1 MAKGLTGGQLIAK
14 MLAAEGVEDMFGIID
29 GTYFG
34 LYRALGDNGI
44 ELHSPRHEAAAMH
57 MAGAYA
63 RLTGRLGVAM
73 ASNGP
78 GVANV
83 LPGVAVEEGEGNR
96 ILLIT
101 SSRRVPI
108 AYPDRGGTYQY
119 FNQVG
124 VTAPMTKFSVHVPSA
139 DRIPELMRR
148 ALRVSFTGR
157 PGVVHIDIPEN
168 IINQPT
174 EMDESAIRA
183 PESYRRTTPIQADP
197 VLVSK
202 AAKMLVDAQQPV
214 IHAGSGVYHAGAEPE
229 LARLA
234 QLLAAPVTT
243 SWAARGALPENL
255 LEAIPMTAL
264 AVNDEVRS
272 SADVALIVGS
282 RMGETDWWGKAPN
295 WAKPGSQATIQ
306 IDNDEARLGVNKPVT
321 VALLADAKEALRAL
335 ADAVE
340 ELGAPPNKQVRIKAL
355 EGWRSQWDAERAKL
369 DKPLASHGAP
379 VHPAHVPSIAQSV
392 MPEDTVWVFDGG
404 NTAVWSN
411 FYHDAKVPR
420 TTLSTFKFG
429 MLGAGMGQALGAA
442 VAAPDQRVCVLTG
455 DGAFGMHSSEVESA
469 VRLNLPIVFVV
480 LVDGQWGMVKMSQQI
495 AAHPV
500 ATVARKMLTNKSL
513 PDDQVVYAD
522 FAPCRYDLMA
532 EAFGAHGEHVTDST
546 QLRGALE
553 RARDCGRAAVVQVD
567 VNNVEHLW
575 APALQSFKKMHQEP
589 KG

>member
-1 MAKGLTGGQLIAK
+1 MGKGLTGGQVIAK
-14 MLAAEGVEDMFGIID
+14 MLAAEGVEEMFGIID

-34 LYRALGDNGI
+34 LYRALADSGI

-63 RLTGRLGVAM
+63 RVTGRLGVAM

-83 LPGVAVEEGEGNR
+83 LPGVAVEQGEGNR

-119 FNQVG
+119 FDQVG

-174 EMDESAIRA
+174 GLEDAAIRP

-197 VLVSK
+197 VLVAR
-202 AAKMLVDAQQPV
+202 AAKMLVDAEQPV
-214 IHAGSGVYHAGAEPE
+214 IHAGSGVYHAGAEEE

-234 QLLAAPVTT
+234 ELLAAPVTT
-243 SWAARGALPENL
+243 SWAARGALPEGR
-255 LEAIPMTAL
+255 LESIPMTAL
-264 AVNDEVRS
+264 AVCDEVRND
-272 SADVALIVGS
+272 AEVALIVGS
-282 RMGETDWWGKAPN
+282 RVGETDWWGKAPN
-295 WAKPGSQATIQ
+295 WAPPGSQHTIQ
-306 IDNDEARLGVNKPVT
+306 IDNDEDRLGVNKPVE
-321 VALLADAKEALRAL
+321 VAILADAKEALRAI
-335 ADAVE
+335 ADAVAD
-340 ELGAPPNKQVRIKAL
+340 LGGPKNKPARTEKLKA
-355 EGWRSQWDAERAKL
+355 WRDQWAKEREKL
-369 DKPLASHGAP
+369 DKPLASHGSP
-379 VHPAHVPSIAQSV
+379 VHPAHVPSVAQAV
-392 MPEDTVWVFDGG
+392 MPEDTLWVFDGG

-411 FYHDAKVPR
+411 FYHDANIAR
-420 TTLSTFKFG
+420 STLSTFKFG

-442 VAAPDQRVCVLTG
+442 VAAPDRRVCVLIG
-455 DGAFGMHSSEVESA
+455 DGAFGMHSGEVESA

-532 EAFGAHGEHVTDST
+532 EAFGAHGEHVTDSAD
-546 QLRGALE
+546 LRGALE
-553 RARDCGRAAVVQVD
+553 KARDCGGPAVVQVD
-567 VNNVEHLW
+567 VDNVEHLW

>member
-1 MAKGLTGGQLIAK
+1 MGKGLTGGQVIAK

-34 LYRALGDNGI
+34 LYRALADSGI

-108 AYPDRGGTYQY
+108 AYPDRGGAYQY
-119 FNQVG
+119 FDQVG

-168 IINQPT
+168 IINQPS
-174 EMDESAIRA
+174 DLDDSAIRA
-183 PESYRRTTPIQADP
+183 PESYRRTAPIQADP
-197 VLVSK
+197 VLIER
-202 AAKMLVDAQQPV
+202 AARMLVDAQQPV
-214 IHAGSGVYHAGAEPE
+214 IHAGSGVYHAGAEEE

-234 QLLAAPVTT
+234 AVLAAPVTT
-243 SWAARGALPENL
+243 SWAARGALPENRI
-255 LEAIPMTAL
+255 EAIPMTAL
-264 AVNDEVRS
+264 AVCDEVRS

-282 RMGETDWWGKAPN
+282 RLGETDWWGKAPN
-295 WAKPGSQATIQ
+295 WAKPGAQATIQ
-306 IDNDEARLGVNKPVT
+306 IDNDEDRLGVNKPLT
-321 VALLADAKEALRAL
+321 VALLADAKDALRAL

-340 ELGAPPNKQVRIKAL
+340 ELGAVPNRQVRMKAL
-355 EGWRSQWDAERAKL
+355 EGWREQWAKERTRL
-369 DKPLASHGAP
+369 DKPLSSHGSP
-379 VHPAHVPSIAQSV
+379 VHPAHVPATAQAI
-392 MPEDTVWVFDGG
+392 MPEDTVWIFDGG
-404 NTAVWSN
+404 NTVVWSN
-411 FYHDAKVPR
+411 FYHDANIPR

-442 VAAPDQRVCVLTG
+442 VGAPDQRVCVLTG
-455 DGAFGMHSSEVESA
+455 DGAFGMHSGEVETA
-469 VRLNLPIVFVV
+469 VRLNLPIVFIV

-500 ATVARKMLTNKSL
+500 ATVVRKMVTNSSL
-513 PDDQVVYAD
+513 PEDQIVYAD

-532 EAFGAHGEHVTDST
+532 EAFGAHGEHVTDSAD
-546 QLRGALE
+546 LRRAIE
-553 RARDCGRAAVVQVD
+553 RARDCGKAAVVQVD
-567 VNNVEHLW
+567 VDNVEHLW

>member
-1 MAKGLTGGQLIAK
+1 MAKGLTGGQVIAK
-14 MLAAEGVEDMFGIID
+14 MLAAEGVTDMFGIID

-34 LYRALGDNGI
+34 LYRALNDSGI

-108 AYPDRGGTYQY
+108 AYPERGGTYQY

-124 VTAPMTKFSVHVPSA
+124 VTAPMTKFSIHVPSA

-174 EMDESAIRA
+174 ELDDSAIR
-183 PESYRRTTPIQADP
+183 PPDSYRRTTPIQPDP
-197 VLVSK
+197 VLVQR
-202 AAKMLVDAQQPV
+202 AAKQLIDAERPV
-214 IHAGSGVYHAGAEPE
+214 IHAGSGVYHAGAEEE

-234 QLLAAPVTT
+234 GLLAAPVTT
-243 SWAARGALPENL
+243 SWAARGALSETRP
-255 LEAIPMTAL
+255 EAIPMTAL
-264 AVNDEVRS
+264 GINDEVRS
-272 SADVALIVGS
+272 NADVVLVVGS
-282 RMGETDWWGKAPN
+282 RLGETDWWGKPPN
-295 WAKPGSQATIQ
+295 WSRAQSTIQ
-306 IDNDEARLGVNKPVT
+306 IDNDEARLGVNKPVSI
-321 VALLADAKEALRAL
+321 ALLADAKEALRAL
-335 ADAVE
+335 ADEVE
-340 ELGAPPNKQVRIKAL
+340 AQGGPANKDARLAAL
-355 EGWRSQWDAERAKL
+355 QGWRDQWDKDRKKL
-369 DKPLASHGAP
+369 DKALTKEGSP
-379 VHPAHVPSIAQSV
+379 VHPAHVARVAQDV

-404 NTAVWSN
+404 NTAVWAN
-411 FYHDAKVPR
+411 FYHDADIPR
-420 TTLSTFKFG
+420 TVLSTFKFG

-469 VRLNLPIVFVV
+469 VRLNVPVVFVV

-495 AAHPV
+495 AAHPLG
-500 ATVARKMLTNKSL
+500 TVVRKMLVNQNL
-513 PDDQVVYAD
+513 PEDQLVYSD

-532 EAFGAHGEHVTDST
+532 EAFGAHGEHVTDSSE
-546 QLRGALE
+546 LRGALE
-553 RARDCGRAAVVQVD
+553 RARDSGRPAVVQVEVD
-567 VNNVEHLW
+567 NVEHLW
-575 APALQSFKKMHQEP
+575 APGLQSFKKMHQEP